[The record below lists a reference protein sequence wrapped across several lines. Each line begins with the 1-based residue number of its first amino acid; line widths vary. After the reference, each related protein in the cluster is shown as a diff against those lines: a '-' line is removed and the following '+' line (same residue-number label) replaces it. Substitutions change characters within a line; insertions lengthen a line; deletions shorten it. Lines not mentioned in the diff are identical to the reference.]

1 MILAT
6 TTLINAQAV
15 GGTPGTVQSVKT
27 SANAGTKFFTVTA
40 QITYGA
46 GLYAPDQKIKFYY
59 TSSPVDL
66 TTTTGPISLR
76 SGAPFITIS
85 NAGRSPGDIVAVS
98 SDFEVLSGAY
108 IYTWLETPTFSPT
121 VTVSMF
127 LVEQD

>member
-15 GGTPGTVQSVKT
+15 GDTPGTVQSVKT
-27 SANAGTKFFTVTA
+27 SANAGTKFFIITA

-46 GLYAPDQKIKFYY
+46 KLYEPESKIKFYY

-76 SGAPFITIS
+76 SGAQYITIS
-85 NAGRSPGDIVAVS
+85 NAGRAPGAVVAVN
-98 SDFEVLSGAY
+98 SDFEVLSGQY
-108 IYTWLETPTFSPT
+108 IYTWLETPTLSPT
-121 VTVSMF
+121 VTISSF